1 VLDAAAPHGLTGAC
15 GSTSDVG
22 VVGYTLGGGLP
33 LLGRAIGFAS
43 DRVRSL
49 DVVTADGRL
58 DHVGADHHADLFWA

>member
-1 VLDAAAPHGLTGAC
+1 
-15 GSTSDVG
+15 
-22 VVGYTLGGGLP
+22 VGYTLGGGLP

-58 DHVGADHHADLFWA
+58 HHVGADHDADLFWA

>member
-58 DHVGADHHADLFWA
+58 HHVGADHDADLFWA